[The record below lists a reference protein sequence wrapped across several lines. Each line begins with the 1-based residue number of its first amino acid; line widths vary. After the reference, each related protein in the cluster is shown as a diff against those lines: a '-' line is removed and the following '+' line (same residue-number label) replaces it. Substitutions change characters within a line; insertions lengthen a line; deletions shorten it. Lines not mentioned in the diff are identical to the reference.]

1 MFRKKK
7 KLETPEQPLIP
18 QSVIDEIREKIR
30 ERGDRELFSYSAEY
44 IVTEKYKN
52 DITESEIRVRLADQ
66 IAEELREDMI
76 ITRMHNDDAI
86 SYRTNV
92 MIDSRS
98 LRRS

>member
-18 QSVIDEIREKIR
+18 QSLIDEIRERVDK
-30 ERGDRELFSYSAEY
+30 ELLSYSAEY
-44 IVTEKYKN
+44 IVPEKYKN
-52 DITESEIRVRLADQ
+52 DITENEIRVRLADQ

-76 ITRMHNDDAI
+76 ITRMNNDDAI
-86 SYRTNV
+86 SYRANV

>member
-1 MFRKKK
+1 MFRRKK

-18 QSVIDEIREKIR
+18 QSLIDEIRERVDK
-30 ERGDRELFSYSAEY
+30 ELLSYSAEY
-44 IVTEKYKN
+44 IVPEKYKN

-76 ITRMHNDDAI
+76 ITRMHNDDVI
-86 SYRTNV
+86 SYRANV

>member
-18 QSVIDEIREKIR
+18 QSVIDEIRER
-30 ERGDRELFSYSAEY
+30 RQRAFLLLCRVYCSG
-44 IVTEKYKN
+44 KYKN

-66 IAEELREDMI
+66 IAEELRDDMI
-76 ITRMHNDDAI
+76 ITRMHNNDAI
-86 SYRTNV
+86 SYRANV

>member
-18 QSVIDEIREKIR
+18 QSLIDEIRERVDK
-30 ERGDRELFSYSAEY
+30 ELLSYSAEY
-44 IVTEKYKN
+44 IVPEKYKN
-52 DITESEIRVRLADQ
+52 DITENEIRVRLADQ
-66 IAEELREDMI
+66 IAEELRDDMI

-86 SYRTNV
+86 SYRANV

>member
-1 MFRKKK
+1 MFRRKK

-18 QSVIDEIREKIR
+18 QSLIDEIRE
-30 ERGDRELFSYSAEY
+30 RGDKELFSYSAEC
-44 IVTEKYKN
+44 IVPEKYMN

-76 ITRMHNDDAI
+76 VTRMHNDDAI
-86 SYRTNV
+86 SYRANV

>member
-18 QSVIDEIREKIR
+18 QSVIDEIRE
-30 ERGDRELFSYSAEY
+30 RGDGELFSYSAEY
-44 IVTEKYKN
+44 IVPEKYKN

-66 IAEELREDMI
+66 IAEELRDDMI
-76 ITRMHNDDAI
+76 ITRMHNNDAI
-86 SYRTNV
+86 SYRANV

>member
-18 QSVIDEIREKIR
+18 QSVIDEIRE
-30 ERGDRELFSYSAEY
+30 RGDKELLSYYAEY
-44 IVTEKYKN
+44 IVPEKYKN
-52 DITESEIRVRLADQ
+52 DITENEIRVRLADQ

-86 SYRTNV
+86 SYRANV

>member
-18 QSVIDEIREKIR
+18 QSLIDEIRE
-30 ERGDRELFSYSAEY
+30 RGEKELLSYSAEY
-44 IVTEKYKN
+44 IVPEKYKN
-52 DITESEIRVRLADQ
+52 DITENEIRIRLADQ

-76 ITRMHNDDAI
+76 ITRIHNNDTI
-86 SYRTNV
+86 SYRANV

>member
-18 QSVIDEIREKIR
+18 QSVIDEIRE
-30 ERGDRELFSYSAEY
+30 RGDRELFSYSAEY
-44 IVTEKYKN
+44 IVPEKYKN

-66 IAEELREDMI
+66 IADELREDMI

-92 MIDSRS
+92 MIDSSS

>member
-1 MFRKKK
+1 MFGKKK

-18 QSVIDEIREKIR
+18 QSVIDEIRER
-30 ERGDRELFSYSAEY
+30 EDRELFSYSAEY
-44 IVTEKYKN
+44 IVPEKYKN